1 LGGKLSVGSVLDLKK
16 QDGAPM
22 LMVGVDAAEVER
34 QLRARELA
42 CPDCDASLAPWG
54 WAEGRRL
61 RGRDGIIT
69 RGARRSR
76 CTAIGTTHV
85 LLPVS
90 ALRRRLDA
98 SETIVLALTAH
109 ARGMGQRRV
118 AILVGRSEWTVRGW
132 LRRARLLAAAIRDHF
147 TRLGHERFG
156 CDLRLEPLSTPLKD
170 ALNVIG
176 VVAKAASQ
184 QLGPGPVWHF
194 VAGATNGD
202 LICNTSALFTQAPAG
217 AHAHGNAVTA
227 SVIAT
232 TAACTEGNAAN
243 EERPP

>member
-1 LGGKLSVGSVLDLKK
+1 VGSVLEFQK

-42 CPDCDASLAPWG
+42 CPECDASLAPWG
-54 WAEGRRL
+54 YASGRRV
-61 RGRDGIIT
+61 RGRDGTIG
-69 RGARRSR
+69 RGVRRSR
-76 CTAIGTTHV
+76 CTAFGTTHV

-98 SETIVLALTAH
+98 SETILLALTAH

-118 AILVGRSEWTVRGW
+118 AIHIGRPEETVRGW
-132 LRRARLLAAAIRDHF
+132 LRRARLLAAEIRDHF
-147 TRLGHERFG
+147 TQLGHERFG
-156 CDLRLEPLSTPLKD
+156 CDLRLEPLSAPLKD

-176 VVAKAASQ
+176 VVAKAAVQ
-184 QLGPGPVWHF
+184 QLGPRPVWHF

-202 LICNTSALFTQAPAG
+202 LICNTSAPFPPAPAG
-217 AHAHGNAVTA
+217 AHAGANAVTT
-227 SVIAT
+227 SVITT
-232 TAACTEGNAAN
+232 TAAYTEGNAAN
-243 EERPP
+243 ERRPP

>member
-1 LGGKLSVGSVLDLKK
+1 VGSVLELET

-22 LMVGVDAAEVER
+22 LMVSVDAAEVER
-34 QLRARELA
+34 QLRARELV
-42 CPDCDASLAPWG
+42 CPECDACLAPWG
-54 WAEGRRL
+54 YASGRRM
-61 RGRDGIIT
+61 RGRDGTIA

-76 CTAIGTTHV
+76 CTAFGTTHV

-118 AILVGRSEWTVRGW
+118 AMHVGRPEWTVRGW

-156 CDLRLEPLSTPLKD
+156 CDLRLEPLSAPLKD

-176 VVAKAASQ
+176 VVARAAVQ
-184 QLGPGPVWHF
+184 QLGPGPTWHF
-194 VAGATNGD
+194 VAGATNGA
-202 LICNTSALFTQAPAG
+202 LLCNTSALLPPALAG
-217 AHAHGNAVTA
+217 VHADANAVTT
-227 SVIAT
+227 SVIT
-232 TAACTEGNAAN
+232 TSAACTEGNAAN
-243 EERPP
+243 EGRPP